1 MIVMAQKVKIHLTLV
16 FLLMQAL
23 NAFALNK
30 SFLSFI
36 GNALLWDNEVPE
48 NFAIVG
54 WPCLE
59 KPGPCNETARY
70 LVGFQSDFPSG
81 KQMYFNRFQTNRH
94 FLYMQKRGNISV
106 SHNLVIL
113 DEDSDLSI
121 WPSQTPET
129 LRDNSWIIVLSDT
142 EENHVNRIASHL
154 TKCGLNEKLR
164 LDIQLYFV
172 VNAMLF
178 EAYRVSQTTPVQ
190 IKEVKH
196 VDQIKDSNW
205 VWKRR
210 NDLLGTN
217 LNVAYVDHKPKSY
230 EVLHLMIKSFA
241 FNSVLIFQKYIICV
255 ERGVIRRW
263 SFS

>member
-1 MIVMAQKVKIHLTLV
+1 MACKVHLTLV
-16 FLLMQAL
+16 FLLIQVL
-23 NAFALNK
+23 NVFALNN

-70 LVGFQSDFPSG
+70 LVGFQSDFPGG

-94 FLYMQKRGNISV
+94 FLNMQKRGNFSV

-129 LRDNSWIIVLSDT
+129 LRENSWIIVVKTNSL
-142 EENHVNRIASHL
+142 
-154 TKCGLNEKLR
+154 GLCE
-164 LDIQLYFV
+164 
-172 VNAMLF
+172 
-178 EAYRVSQTTPVQ
+178 
-190 IKEVKH
+190 
-196 VDQIKDSNW
+196 
-205 VWKRR
+205 
-210 NDLLGTN
+210 
-217 LNVAYVDHKPKSY
+217 
-230 EVLHLMIKSFA
+230 
-241 FNSVLIFQKYIICV
+241 SVLKFLSKV
-255 ERGVIRRW
+255 
-263 SFS
+263 F